1 MTDILDKSMSDL
13 NLSDH
18 MANLISEYI
27 SRFITPYKGLS
38 VAEMV
43 KEANNYGALFTNGD
57 GVLGL
62 KPYGE
67 DTWEVL
73 FFVAETK
80 EARKKLIQ
88 EAASVLGKTNITYC
102 RWKHNDRR
110 KTYKVERLMRL
121 A

>member
-1 MTDILDKSMSDL
+1 MTNL

-43 KEANNYGALFTNGD
+43 KEAHDYGALFVAQD

-62 KPYGE
+62 KPFGK
-67 DTWEVL
+67 DIWEVL
-73 FFVAETK
+73 FFVAESK
-80 EARKKLIQ
+80 ETRKSLIRK
-88 EAASVLGKTNITYC
+88 AADALGKISITFS
-102 RWKHNDRR
+102 RWKHNDRSR
-110 KTYKVERLMRL
+110 AYGPRLWEKL
-121 A
+121 AA